1 MSATERSSWREKNR
15 VLVAVYP
22 DEEKAKAVVKRLIDK
37 NYQMDL
43 ISVLGRIHAIGDDPL
58 GIYILNAGERMKA
71 WGKTGVVWGGLWG
84 MLAGAAGF
92 FLIPGI
98 GAVAAAGYI
107 VEAIAGGALVGA
119 GAMAGAMAGAAAL
132 SQLAV
137 AFHRAGIPEEKIQA
151 LHKAVED
158 GKYVLMLR
166 GAESEVPQW
175 REVLEAGNPLEIHD
189 LPYSRL
195 IDEK

>member
-1 MSATERSSWREKNR
+1 MSETVRTSWREKNR

-22 DEEKAKAVVKRLIDK
+22 DEEKARAVVKRLIDK
-37 NYQMDL
+37 NFPMDL
-43 ISVLGRIHAIGDDPL
+43 ISVLGRIHPMGDDTL
-58 GIYILNAGERMKA
+58 GIYTLNVAERMKA
-71 WGKTGVVWGGLWG
+71 WGKKGVAWGGLWG
-84 MLAGAAGF
+84 MLAGAAGV

-107 VEAIAGGALVGA
+107 VEVIAGGALVG
-119 GAMAGAMAGAAAL
+119 GATMAGSAAL
-132 SQLAV
+132 SQLAI
-137 AFHRAGIPEEKIQA
+137 AFHRAGIPEETIQA

-166 GAESEVPQW
+166 GAETELPQW
-175 REVLEAGNPLEIHD
+175 RGELEADNPLEILD

-195 IDEK
+195 IDKN

>member
-1 MSATERSSWREKNR
+1 MSATERPSWRERNR

-43 ISVLGRIHAIGDDPL
+43 ISVLGRIHPMGDDTL
-58 GIYILNAGERMKA
+58 GIYTLNATERMKA
-71 WGKTGVVWGGLWG
+71 WGKKGVVWGGLWG
-84 MLAGAAGF
+84 MLAGAAGL

-107 VEAIAGGALVGA
+107 VEAIAGGAVIGA
-119 GAMAGAMAGAAAL
+119 GAMAGTAAL
-132 SQLAV
+132 SQLAI

-166 GAESEVPQW
+166 AAESELPQW
-175 REVLEAGNPLEIHD
+175 RGELEAGNPLEIHD

-195 IDEK
+195 IDAQ